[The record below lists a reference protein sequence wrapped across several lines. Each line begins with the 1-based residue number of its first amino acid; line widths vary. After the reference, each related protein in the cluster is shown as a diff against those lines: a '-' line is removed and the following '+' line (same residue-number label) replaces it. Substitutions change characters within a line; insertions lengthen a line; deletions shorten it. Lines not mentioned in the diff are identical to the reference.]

1 MRASQLYA
9 PTLRETPAEAEI
21 ASHRLLLRAG
31 FIRKAAAGI
40 YTLLPLGL
48 KVVARIEKV
57 VREEMDRQGGQEI
70 LLPILQPAELWLES
84 GRWNVYGPELCRL
97 KDRHGRDFCLG
108 PTHEEIIT
116 TLVMG
121 DVRSYRQLPVL
132 LYQIQDKFRDE
143 KRPRF
148 GLMRGREF
156 IMKDLYSFDRDEEG
170 LALSYGKMYEAY
182 TRIFTRLGLE
192 FRAVEADSGAIGG
205 TGSHEFMV
213 LAGEGE
219 AKVVFCGREECG
231 YAANTEKAFSPP
243 RSLPAGEA
251 GSMVEVAADG
261 DVDPGRVLK
270 TVLFKTDKGMVA
282 ALVRGD
288 REVNEIKLQNLLGLL
303 EAEAVRA
310 GGDNAGPVDL
320 AGVTVVADLEVTP
333 GSVWV
338 TGSGREGMCLTGVQC
353 GRDFVPEH
361 TADIRLVG
369 AGHPCPHCGEPL
381 VEARGIEAG
390 QVFKL
395 GTKYSAK
402 LGANFLEEDGTT
414 RPLVMGCYG
423 IGITRTMAAAVEQSH
438 DERGIIWPVA
448 MAPFE
453 VVVVPVNAKD
463 PFQTNLAG
471 EIYRLLNEAG
481 VEAVLDDRPERAG
494 VKFKDAD
501 LIGYPYRVVVGSGA
515 QEDGQVEIYCRRDGQ
530 TLRVPWA
537 TVPGALREALAS
549 TTGLNNG

>member
-1 MRASQLYA
+1 MRASKLYA
-9 PTLRETPAEAEI
+9 PTLRETPADAEI
-21 ASHRLLLRAG
+21 ASHRLLLRGG

-116 TLVMG
+116 TLIMG

-170 LALSYGKMYEAY
+170 LAESYNKMYEAY
-182 TRIFTRLGLE
+182 TRIFNRLGLD

-219 AKVVFCGREECG
+219 ARVVFCGREECG
-231 YAANTEKAFSPP
+231 YGANTEKAFSPP
-243 RSLPAGEA
+243 RTIKAVETGNRGELTSL
-251 GSMVEVAADG
+251 DG
-261 DVDPGRVLK
+261 VDPARILK
-270 TVLFKTDKGMVA
+270 TVIFKTDQGTVA
-282 ALVRGD
+282 AVVPGD
-288 REVNEIKLQNLLGLL
+288 REVNEIKLQNLLGFL
-303 EAEAVRA
+303 EAQPVNP
-310 GGDNAGPVDL
+310 GSGNPGPVDL
-320 AGVTVVADLEVTP
+320 AGAILVADLEVVP
-333 GSVWV
+333 GSVWI
-338 TGSGREGMCLTGVQC
+338 TGSNREGVYLSGVLC
-353 GRDFVPEH
+353 GRDFVPAH
-361 TADIRLVG
+361 TADIRMVG
-369 AGHPCPHCGEPL
+369 AGDACPRCGAPL
-381 VEARGIEAG
+381 TEARGIEAG

-402 LGANFLEEDGTT
+402 LGAEFLEEDGTT

-438 DERGIIWPVA
+438 DERGIIWPEG
-448 MAPFE
+448 MAPFGA
-453 VVVVPVNAKD
+453 VVVPVNVKD
-463 PFQTNLAG
+463 TFQMDLAFD
-471 EIYRLLNEAG
+471 IYRLLNEAG
-481 VEAVLDDRPERAG
+481 VECVFDDRPERAG

-501 LIGYPYRVVVGSGA
+501 LIGYPYRVVVGTSA
-515 QEDGQVEIYCRRDGQ
+515 QVDGQVEIYRRRDGY
-530 TLRVPWA
+530 TVRVPWA
-537 TVPGALREALAS
+537 TVPAAVRDALA
-549 TTGLNNG
+549 GQDLCNG